1 MQEPVERLGD
11 VLGDHDAAMH
21 ASRAPECDREVA
33 LAFGDVE
40 RDHEAQVVLEAIQP
54 LFITVD
60 PKRDT
65 PPVVKQYVA
74 AFGSGIRGLTGTPA
88 EIANVAKEY
97 RVYYAERPAESGAA
111 GYSVDHS
118 SVLYLMDP
126 KGGFLAP
133 VRADQ
138 SGAEIA
144 ANLKKL
150 TG

>member
-1 MQEPVERLGD
+1 
-11 VLGDHDAAMH
+11 
-21 ASRAPECDREVA
+21 
-33 LAFGDVE
+33 
-40 RDHEAQVVLEAIQP
+40 
-54 LFITVD
+54 
-60 PKRDT
+60 
-65 PPVVKQYVA
+65 
-74 AFGSGIRGLTGTPA
+74 
-88 EIANVAKEY
+88 
-97 RVYYAERPAESGAA
+97 
-111 GYSVDHS
+111 VDHS